1 MGLERYLSRI
11 GPTIAKHLGDPLPY
25 VHVATGTATTVT
37 GFLKHVSSIQDPIDR
52 PTKRQKIPVIRVQGL
67 PWGDDE
73 VGGDTVDCEGRRWSV
88 VGALARPSG
97 WTDLYVAN
105 DVPIP

>member
-1 MGLERYLSRI
+1 MGLDRFLGQISTVMA
-11 GPTIAKHLGDPLPY
+11 PMLGDELAY
-25 VHVATGTATTVT
+25 FHTATGAATTVT